1 MNNTVISSF
10 YFDIGECDDSLIRY
24 RTAVIQL
31 YGADV
36 SDTIDVPPLTHS
48 TINPGNLHIASVMFW
63 LKEIS
68 EAGLPDFVDILAEK
82 IIRGQLILPL
92 TTSTNHLMR
101 YWHRRH
107 NRFSAQERKNLYS
120 QLFGGP
126 GSTNPNNEF
135 YPTFIQLISTLS
147 EIARLPKDH
156 PNAHLLSRLAVYSKK
171 LATNLSNR
179 SVGIIPYA
187 TSTIL
192 RNVRSARDI
201 LCEHDLLT
209 SLGSRNIW
217 HCIQMHSPQILGRQ
231 INPQPHVTKAGM
243 GFRIIRWLADHIR
256 AIESGSVLVD
266 GNREIIKAAETW
278 IALEGL

>member
-1 MNNTVISSF
+1 MNNTVISPF

-24 RTAVIQL
+24 RTAITQL

-36 SDTIDVPPLTHS
+36 LDTVDVPPLTQG

-68 EAGLPDFVDILAEK
+68 EAGLPDFVDMLAEK
-82 IIRGQLILPL
+82 IVRGQLILPV
-92 TTSTNHLMR
+92 TTSSNHLMR
-101 YWHRRH
+101 YWRRRH
-107 NRFSAQERKNLYS
+107 NRFSAQERKSLYS

-135 YPTFIQLISTLS
+135 YPAFIRLISILS
-147 EIARLPKDH
+147 EIGRLPEDH
-156 PNAHLLSRLAVYSKK
+156 PNTHLLSRLAIYSRE
-171 LATNLSNR
+171 LAANLSNR

-187 TSTIL
+187 ASTIL

-209 SLGSRNIW
+209 ALGSRNIW
-217 HCIQMHSPQILGRQ
+217 HCIQMLSPQILGRQ
-231 INPQPHVTKAGM
+231 INPHPHVTKAGT
-243 GFRIIRWLADHIR
+243 GFRIIRWLADHIL

-266 GNREIIKAAETW
+266 RNHEIIKAAERW
-278 IALEGL
+278 IALEGV